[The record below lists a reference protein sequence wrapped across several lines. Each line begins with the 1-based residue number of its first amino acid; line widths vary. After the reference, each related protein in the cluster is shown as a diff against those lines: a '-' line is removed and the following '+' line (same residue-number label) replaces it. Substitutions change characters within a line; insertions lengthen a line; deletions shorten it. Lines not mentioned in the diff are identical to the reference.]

1 MAGEEGEGKGRSSS
15 MVTNTGYWY
24 SDSAMNTQIQSGHMM
39 SQLQSF
45 EPNPEIYNLSSGME
59 MMVGF
64 PFKNL
69 QAQSDMWKPVPLS
82 HSENMVAG
90 GGGAPVLG
98 GGGWAVEGNNNSNEM
113 KVSITQKGL
122 SLSLSSTNPSAIG
135 FNSFDDLR
143 LMAASSSSS
152 RLNNI
157 QHDEDDRFLGKP
169 ENLGHPSQDYFF
181 QIRSSKYLGPAQEL
195 LKEFCCVGTTQS
207 DEPKRKSQWQQ
218 DDHTTSSQ
226 NHSLGSLHFL
236 ELQKTKSKLLHLLDE
251 VDRRYKHYRDQMT
264 AVVSSF
270 EAVAGDGAATVY
282 SALASRVMS
291 RHFRCLRDAI
301 LAQLKAAKKAM
312 AEKESSSAAPGAT
325 KGETPRLKMIDQTLR
340 QQKAIQQLTMMDSH
354 PWRPQRGLPERSVSV
369 LRAWLFEH
377 FLHPYPSDVDKH
389 ILARQT
395 GLSRSQV
402 SNWFINARVR
412 LWKPMVEEMYLEEVK
427 EQDNIMGSSDGSR
440 AAVDGGSG
448 RERLDKKPNV
458 VRLDSECISSLI
470 NIPAKAGGDHH
481 QFGAV
486 ELDFSPYTHNSGGAV
501 GYRPGERKTGGG
513 GGVSLT
519 LGLQQ
524 HGGSGIGLAFSPTS
538 QNSLFYP
545 RDQIGDCPPVQ
556 YSLLDGEGQNLP
568 YRNLMGSQLLHD
580 LAG

>member
-24 SDSAMNTQIQSGHMM
+24 SDAAINTQIQSGHMA
-39 SQLQSF
+39 SQLQGF

-59 MMVGF
+59 MMGGF
-64 PFKNL
+64 PIKNL
-69 QAQSDMWKPVPLS
+69 QAQSDMWKQAAGFGGGGGGGSGPVPLS
-82 HSENMVAG
+82 HTGNMVVG
-90 GGGAPVLG
+90 GGG
-98 GGGWAVEGNNNSNEM
+98 NNNEM

-135 FNSFDDLR
+135 FHSFDDLR
-143 LMAASSSSS
+143 LVAASSSSS
-152 RLNNI
+152 RLNNNTCI
-157 QHDEDDRFLGKP
+157 QHDDGFLGKP
-169 ENLGHPSQDYFF
+169 ENLGHPSQDLFF
-181 QIRSSKYLGPAQEL
+181 QIRTSKYLGPAQEL
-195 LKEFCCVGTTQS
+195 LKEFCCVETTSQS
-207 DEPKRKSQWQQ
+207 DEPKRKQPQMSSQWQQ
-218 DDHTTSSQ
+218 DAAASSE

-291 RHFRCLRDAI
+291 RHFRGLRDAI
-301 LAQLKAAKKAM
+301 LAQLKAVKKAM
-312 AEKESSSAAPGAT
+312 SEKESSAAPGAT

-427 EQDNIMGSSDGSR
+427 EQDNNILGSSEGAR
-440 AAVDGGSG
+440 AAAVDG
-448 RERLDKKPNV
+448 RERLDKKPNI

-470 NIPAKAGGDHH
+470 NIPAKGGDHH

-486 ELDFSPYTHNSGGAV
+486 ELDFSPYTAAGAV
-501 GYRPGERKTGGG
+501 GYRPGERKTG

-524 HGGSGIGLAFSPTS
+524 HGGSGGIGLGFSPAS
-538 QNSLFYP
+538 HQNSLFYP

-556 YSLLDGEGQNLP
+556 YSLLDGEAQNLP